1 MVENRPQTLDQLSN
15 TSGVGKRK
23 LADYGEAF
31 LEILNEYRN
40 LEESTRT
47 DTEEETLQL
56 FRIGMHVDAIA
67 AQRGL
72 KTTTVYNHLAK
83 GIECGEVSL
92 NEVVRLQPQQLDSIR
107 FAIEQSDSGKRLKPV
122 FDALEGEY
130 SYEILRCVRSDMAR

>member
-1 MVENRPQTLDQLSN
+1 MKQPLVRQTWA
-15 TSGVGKRK
+15 GW
-23 LADYGEAF
+23 
-31 LEILNEYRN
+31 RN
-40 LEESTRT
+40 NGGGLV
-47 DTEEETLQL
+47 
-56 FRIGMHVDAIA
+56 IAIDH
-67 AQRGL
+67 GNGI
-72 KTTTVYNHLAK
+72 TTVYNHLAK